1 MAKCNECALHALK
14 NGVCPIFNAD
24 MTDQE
29 GCPMYMA
36 EMVQCDI
43 CGNAMVGEITYEQDK
58 DGNWHRLCGRC
69 LQTPKCQSCKNTY
82 CAFFEDTSCPEP
94 QMTTITKQKG
104 NMVIQTQQPNP
115 ARIDATCRKV
125 GCACLHDDGDNSY
138 CIKHS
143 NIGGC
148 NKYQTNWRN

>member
-43 CGNAMVGEITYEQDK
+43 CGNAMIGGITYEQDK

-69 LQTPKCQSCKNTY
+69 VSAPKCQTCKSVY
-82 CAFFEDTSCPEP
+82 CALQEDQSCPEP
-94 QMTTITKQKG
+94 IFIMVQRRQE
-104 NMVIQTQQPNP
+104 NMIIQTQELNP
-115 ARIDATCRKV
+115 KRIEATCRK
-125 GCACLHDDGDNSY
+125 GCPCFDEEGFFCKRQN
-138 CIKHS
+138 
-143 NIGGC
+143 GGC